1 MKFLMLV
8 CTDPSAAPGADAGPD
23 IETWF
28 DDVTRRG
35 VRTDGDRLQPASASR
50 VVRVRDGRT
59 VVTEGPFAEVVEQV
73 VGYDVLE
80 CADYDEAVDV
90 ASRHPMAYGGLLEL
104 RPVWPMDEG

>member
-8 CTDPSAAPGADAGPD
+8 CTDPSAAPEADAGPD
-23 IETWF
+23 IDTWF

-35 VRTDGDRLQPASASR
+35 VRKDGDRLRPAAQSR
-50 VVRVRDGRT
+50 VVRVRGGRT

-90 ASRHPMAYGGLLEL
+90 ATRHPMAYGGLLEL

>member
-8 CTDPSAAPGADAGPD
+8 CTDPTAAPEPGAPEID
-23 IETWF
+23 TWF

-35 VRTDGDRLQPASASR
+35 VWKDGDRLRPPAQSR
-50 VVRVRDGRT
+50 VVRVREGRT
-59 VVTEGPFAEVVEQV
+59 VVTEGPFAEVIEQV

-80 CADYDEAVDV
+80 CADYDEAVEV

-104 RPVWPMDEG
+104 RPVWPLGEG